1 MGKQK
6 ICIIGG
12 GGHVGF
18 PLGLYLASKNFN
30 ISLYEKNLDVCKKIN
45 NGKAPYFELGAK
57 KIISKF
63 RKNFIAGYDNKFI
76 KEADIIIVCIGTPVD
91 NELKPDFKTFL
102 KFFYFLKKIIKKNQ
116 IVLIRSSV
124 YPGVT
129 NKIKNILKGK
139 NSNLVYCPER
149 ILQGRSLIELPN
161 LPQIISAYNKKSL
174 KISTRFFK
182 NITKKIIVTSILE
195 AELIK
200 LFSNAWRY
208 INFATSNQ
216 FYTIC
221 NDFDVDFNSIR
232 KSMMDGYGRN
242 SNMPFAGFAAG
253 PCLLKDTMQ
262 LSHFVNNKFTLGNA
276 SLKINEGLPIYIVK
290 DLEKKFNLR
299 RKTIGI
305 LGLAFKSDVDDTRD
319 SLSKKLIKILKQ
331 KKYKYII
338 SDEYVKDKNIVSS
351 KKLINMSDII
361 IVAVPHTNYKKLKI
375 PKNKYKI
382 DTWEITT

>member
-1 MGKQK
+1 
-6 ICIIGG
+6 
-12 GGHVGF
+12 
-18 PLGLYLASKNFN
+18 
-30 ISLYEKNLDVCKKIN
+30 
-45 NGKAPYFELGAK
+45 
-57 KIISKF
+57 
-63 RKNFIAGYDNKFI
+63 
-76 KEADIIIVCIGTPVD
+76 
-91 NELKPDFKTFL
+91 
-102 KFFYFLKKIIKKNQ
+102 
-116 IVLIRSSV
+116 
-124 YPGVT
+124 
-129 NKIKNILKGK
+129 
-139 NSNLVYCPER
+139 
-149 ILQGRSLIELPN
+149 
-161 LPQIISAYNKKSL
+161 
-174 KISTRFFK
+174 
-182 NITKKIIVTSILE
+182 
-195 AELIK
+195 
-200 LFSNAWRY
+200 
-208 INFATSNQ
+208 
-216 FYTIC
+216 
-221 NDFDVDFNSIR
+221 
-232 KSMMDGYGRN
+232 MDGYGRN